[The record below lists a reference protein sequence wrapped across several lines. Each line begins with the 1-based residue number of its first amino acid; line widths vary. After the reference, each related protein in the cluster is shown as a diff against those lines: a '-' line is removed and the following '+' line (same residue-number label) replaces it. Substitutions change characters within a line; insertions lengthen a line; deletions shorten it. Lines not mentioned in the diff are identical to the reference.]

1 MPTLTYDLIGIS
13 QRIMEY
19 KMVSIFISYSH
30 EDKDYIVLLEKFFK
44 SAKMEESFQKWSD
57 RGISIG
63 SKWES
68 EIFDA
73 ISHASAAIFLIS
85 ENFLAS
91 DFIMKK
97 EVPRVLERCNN
108 NEMNLYPILIK
119 PCPWKEHEWL
129 QKIEIRPKS
138 KPLSMMEENERSE
151 ALTLIVLE
159 IKKLERSYQSNT
171 QSDSNKAK
179 LTGRHKK
186 KRTRDLI
193 FYDIDRQEQFEIIE
207 ECCFDCE
214 RHQFSPRFAWIFH
227 GDEDDCPDHFFKLL
241 KEVWL
246 PVYLGENLLIIDN
259 INWPQTAVNFQSLEQ
274 KILREIYKYIPGEMR
289 FQNKIDFKTIS
300 GKLNEHPG
308 PLIIKCKIIENQ
320 WQSNSKKNI
329 EDFFKI
335 FEKWPERSNGPLI
348 IVLMIVYLKNKKG
361 IFKRWLKKNT
371 RNDIIKILNNK
382 PIETFRYTKA
392 EHFNKFAL
400 IQCSDVMHWADKKAV
415 KDMSDEDRLNEVI
428 DQLYPNR
435 QEALS
440 MSYLAKALKQGL
452 AI

>member
-1 MPTLTYDLIGIS
+1 
-13 QRIMEY
+13 
-19 KMVSIFISYSH
+19 MVSIFISYSH

-44 SAKMEESFQKWSD
+44 SAKMEESFQPWSD

-186 KRTRDLI
+186 N
-193 FYDIDRQEQFEIIE
+193 
-207 ECCFDCE
+207 
-214 RHQFSPRFAWIFH
+214 A
-227 GDEDDCPDHFFKLL
+227 
-241 KEVWL
+241 
-246 PVYLGENLLIIDN
+246 
-259 INWPQTAVNFQSLEQ
+259 
-274 KILREIYKYIPGEMR
+274 PG
-289 FQNKIDFKTIS
+289 I
-300 GKLNEHPG
+300 
-308 PLIIKCKIIENQ
+308 
-320 WQSNSKKNI
+320 
-329 EDFFKI
+329 
-335 FEKWPERSNGPLI
+335 
-348 IVLMIVYLKNKKG
+348 
-361 IFKRWLKKNT
+361 
-371 RNDIIKILNNK
+371 
-382 PIETFRYTKA
+382 
-392 EHFNKFAL
+392 
-400 IQCSDVMHWADKKAV
+400 
-415 KDMSDEDRLNEVI
+415 
-428 DQLYPNR
+428 
-435 QEALS
+435 
-440 MSYLAKALKQGL
+440 
-452 AI
+452 